1 MMPRPHPWEPNQTPW
16 FTESYS
22 AQMRAKDAVA
32 VTVQRV
38 HAAAVL
44 IETMRVSG

>member
-44 IETMRVSG
+44 RP